1 MNLPSLIRIRLA
13 QSLAPALQRWHR
25 LEQRHQRVIG
35 IGALLLMV
43 AILFAYV
50 WLPAVRERDRLT
62 ARLPQLSAQLAL
74 MKTQADEIRQLTST
88 SLIAPAPP
96 TIANIDT
103 LQSAFGDGARVN
115 LDPSRAFRVVIP
127 RIVYAT
133 WWDRLGDMQSRHQ
146 LQIISLTLQALP
158 DGRREVSVDMLMAD
172 QTRPSGSPAAGAG
185 K

>member
-1 MNLPSLIRIRLA
+1 MNKPLQNRLA
-13 QSLAPALQRWHR
+13 TALVQAVQRWHSFKPR
-25 LEQRHQRVIG
+25 QKFAMGWGTGLVIF
-35 IGALLLMV
+35 ALLL
-43 AILFAYV
+43 AYV

-62 ARLPQLSAQLAL
+62 IRIPQLNAQLAL
-74 MKTQADEIRQLTST
+74 MKKQAEEIRQLTST

-133 WWDRLGDMQSRHQ
+133 WWDRLGDVQSRHQ

-172 QTRPSGSPAAGAG
+172 QTRPSGSPAAGSA